1 MRLIERVSKWLV
13 AHPVGVMLDDTQVQ
27 NMALQAA
34 TYYSGYSDF
43 EHDRIMVEAAMDAG
57 TDYYPDP
64 VSLDVCVTDSDWA
77 IIRPLFALYVERE
90 NALFLEASRGL
101 GVDVFG
107 RSVSEIAQEI
117 ATTEAELPHKAFMQ
131 IITRV

>member
-34 TYYSGYSDF
+34 TFYSGYSDF
-43 EHDRIMVEAAMDAG
+43 EHDRIMIDAAMDAG

-131 IITRV
+131 IIIRV

>member
-1 MRLIERVSKWLV
+1 MRLIERVSNWLV

-43 EHDRIMVEAAMDAG
+43 EHDRIMVELAMDTG

-131 IITRV
+131 IVIRV